1 MLEFTFPDVGEGIH
15 EGTIVKWRVKEGDEV
30 KSDQVLVE
38 VETDKAIV
46 EIPSPKAGIIGKI
59 FHKEQQVVHVGE
71 TLVVLVDKGETYD
84 PAAVSTAT
92 STQEKPT
99 VQGALT
105 PSLGG
110 DSKAAASLGD
120 KGPGVV
126 GSIDASNTEIA
137 PAKTTPKSTSALPAT
152 SAPKILPATRMLAQ
166 KLGVDVTKVIGTG
179 PNGLITDQ
187 DIQGAKG
194 GGSIPS
200 VTPAAVSS
208 APSTQVSTTPSQPK
222 AFSGEVTR
230 TPYKGIRKAIGDH
243 MVTSLTKA
251 AQVTHVDTID
261 VSKLVAKRESEKAA
275 AESQNI
281 KLTFLAYIT
290 KAVTETLKEFPIV
303 NSELD
308 ESTQEIIT
316 KNFYNIGIAVD
327 TEDGLFVPTIKNA
340 DTKDLFTVAQEV
352 TDLAEKARTKKL
364 TPAEMSGGTFTITN
378 YGSIG
383 GDFATPV
390 INYPEAAILGLGKMK
405 DAVVVDP
412 VTKQPVVTKTMTLA
426 LTFDHRLID
435 GATAARFVN
444 ALGQRLQM

>member
-59 FHKEQQVVHVGE
+59 FHKEQQIIHVGE

-84 PAAVSTAT
+84 PAAVSAAS
-92 STQEKPT
+92 STQEKPA
-99 VQGALT
+99 VQGIPT

-126 GSIDASNTEIA
+126 GSIDASNTEIPAATPQRSGGAIPA
-137 PAKTTPKSTSALPAT
+137 PVL
-152 SAPKILPATRMLAQ
+152 APKILPATRMLAQ
-166 KLGVDVTKVIGTG
+166 KLGVDVTKLIGTG

-194 GGSIPS
+194 GVSI
-200 VTPAAVSS
+200 TS
-208 APSTQVSTTPSQPK
+208 APVSPATSVQASTTPSQPK
-222 AFSGEVTR
+222 TFSGEVTR

-243 MVTSLTKA
+243 MITSLTKA
-251 AQVTHVDTID
+251 AQVTHVDTVD
-261 VSKLVAKRESEKAA
+261 VSKLVAKREAEKAA

-281 KLTFLAYIT
+281 KITFLAYIT
-290 KAVTETLKEFPIV
+290 KAITETLKEFPIV

-340 DTKDLFTVAQEV
+340 DKKDLFTVAQEI

-364 TPAEMSGGTFTITN
+364 TPTEMSGGTFTITN

>member
-1 MLEFTFPDVGEGIH
+1 MLEFKFPDVGEGIH

-59 FHKEQQVVHVGE
+59 FHKEQQIIHVGE

-84 PAAVSTAT
+84 SAAVSTT
-92 STQEKPT
+92 SSIQEKPA
-99 VQGALT
+99 VQ
-105 PSLGG
+105 S
-110 DSKAAASLGD
+110 GD

-137 PAKTTPKSTSALPAT
+137 PAKTTPKTTSTLSTT

-166 KLGVDVTKVIGTG
+166 KLGVDIAKVIGTG

-187 DIQGAKG
+187 DIRGAKG
-194 GGSIPS
+194 EASMPS
-200 VTPAAVSS
+200 V
-208 APSTQVSTTPSQPK
+208 APSAQASTPSQSK
-222 AFSGEVTR
+222 TFSGEVTR

-243 MVTSLTKA
+243 MVMSLTKA
-251 AQVTHVDTID
+251 AQVTHVDTVD
-261 VSKLVAKRESEKAA
+261 VSKLVAKRESEKDAA
-275 AESQNI
+275 NSQNI
-281 KLTFLAYIT
+281 KLTFLAYLT

-327 TEDGLFVPTIKNA
+327 TEDGLFVPVIKNA
-340 DTKDLFTVAQEV
+340 DKKDLFTVAQEI
-352 TDLAEKARTKKL
+352 TELAEKARTKKL
-364 TPAEMSGGTFTITN
+364 TPVEMSGGTFTITN

-405 DAVVVDP
+405 DAVMVDP
-412 VTKQPVVTKTMTLA
+412 VTKQPIVTKTMALA

-444 ALGQRLQM
+444 ALGQKLQA